1 MAGQSTSLKPRRVD
15 NLGAMT
21 NLHQPL
27 TLRGLEIANRI
38 WLPPMCQYHCT
49 NRDGVPEGWHFAH
62 YGARAVGG
70 FGLLI
75 AESTGV
81 TPEGRI
87 SPACTG
93 LWNDEQ
99 EKAWAE
105 IVAFV
110 HSQGAKM
117 GVQLNH
123 AGRKS
128 STVPALPSQPDYGSQ
143 TIPEEHGGWRPVAPS
158 PVAGP
163 NMATPK
169 ELDRDEIRALPEHF
183 AAAARRAVRAGFD
196 LVEIHAAH
204 GYLLHQFLSPLTNHR
219 EDSWGGSFHDR
230 TRLLSLVVT
239 AVRGVIPDDMP
250 LLVRL
255 SATDWVDDEPAWDL
269 EQTVTLA
276 QELKTA
282 GVDLIDVTSGGLV
295 PAEIPVGPNYQV
307 RFAEE
312 IRRRADVPT
321 AAVGMITSPQQ
332 AEAII
337 AEDRADAVLVGREAL
352 RDPNFPLRTAHELGV
367 AREKIAYPD
376 SYHRGAWPDPR

>member
-1 MAGQSTSLKPRRVD
+1 MD

-27 TLRGLEIANRI
+27 TLRGLEIPNRI
-38 WLPPMCQYHCT
+38 WLPPMCQYHCISG
-49 NRDGVPEGWHFAH
+49 DGVPEGWHFAH

-81 TPEGRI
+81 TPAGRI

-105 IVAFV
+105 IVDFV

-123 AGRKS
+123 AGRKA
-128 STVPALPSQPDYGSQ
+128 STVPALPGQPDYGSR

-158 PVAGP
+158 PIAGP
-163 NMATPK
+163 GMATPQ

-204 GYLLHQFLSPLTNHR
+204 GYLLHQFLSPLSNR
-219 EDSWGGSFHDR
+219 RDDSWGGSFHDR

-239 AVRGVIPDDMP
+239 AVRAAIPEDMP

-255 SATDWVDDEPAWDL
+255 SATDWVDEEAAWDL
-269 EQTVTLA
+269 DQTVTLA
-276 QELKTA
+276 QELKTS

-312 IRRRADVPT
+312 IRRRAGIAV

-337 AEDRADAVLVGREAL
+337 AEDRADAVLIGREAL
-352 RDPNFPLRTAHELGV
+352 RDPNFPLRAAHELGV
-367 AREKIAYPD
+367 AREKIAWPD